1 MAFLLPLREGSTEK
15 KRRIIVEGISFFGI
29 LIALAI
35 VVFGSLQSLNL
46 IILASVAA
54 FIVAAT
60 GGVGLIPGYTTYLG
74 GVANSVTSMFP
85 IFLGGQLLGSFLEA
99 SGLTESIANA
109 IIKKF
114 GSKAIVVAVFL
125 VSWVLVFCGINVF
138 VIIFTV
144 YPLACAFFKVGD
156 VPRSLIPACVL
167 GAVVSV
173 NALPGMATNANLLTT
188 AAFNIP
194 ANAGPITGIV
204 LSLYILI
211 SNGYYL
217 YSQGEKAR
225 KNGEHFVPLPGENFD
240 VDLNKE
246 GLPHPAL
253 VIPPIGVVL
262 VALNLFHI
270 PGYASL
276 YLGGITAM
284 LMFWKRIGGGKA
296 VVQTLNKAAKTS
308 QSVIATCAI
317 IGFSSIVTSV
327 PGYNL
332 LLAGLEKISGGNPY
346 IFAFIAVAA
355 IAAVSGSATGG
366 VKFVLNSFTDKLI
379 AMGGNPANLTRVIC
393 VSSQTFDSLPHN
405 SAVVLTLDACHVS
418 HKEGYKHV
426 FVTTVV
432 NTTIATIIAI
442 IFGMI
447 GIH

>member
-1 MAFLLPLREGSTEK
+1 
-15 KRRIIVEGISFFGI
+15 VY
-29 LIALAI
+29 
-35 VVFGSLQSLNL
+35 GSLQSLNL
-46 IILASVAA
+46 IILATVAA

-74 GVANSVTSMFP
+74 GVAGSVTSMFP

-99 SGLTESIANA
+99 TGLTESISNA

-114 GSKAIVVAVFL
+114 GTKAIVLAVFL
-125 VSWVLVFCGINVF
+125 VSWVLVFCGVNVF

-156 VPRSLIPACVL
+156 IPRHLIPACVL

-173 NALPGMATNANLLTT
+173 NVLPGVATTSNLLTT
-188 AAFNIP
+188 ETFGIP
-194 ANAGPITGIV
+194 AASGPVTGIC
-204 LSLYILI
+204 LSIFLTLA
-211 SNGYYL
+211 NGYYL
-217 YSQGEKAR
+217 FKQGEKAR
-225 KNGEHFVPLPGENFD
+225 ANGEHFVPLPGENFD

-253 VIPPIGVVL
+253 VIPPIGTVL
-262 VALNLFHI
+262 VALNIFKI

-276 YLGGITAM
+276 YLGSCVAM
-284 LMFWKRIGGGKA
+284 IMFWKRLGGGKA
-296 VVQTLNKAAKTS
+296 VVQTLNKAAKSS

-332 LLAGLEKISGGNPY
+332 LLAGLEKVSGGNPY
-346 IFAFIAVAA
+346 IFAFVAVAA

-366 VKFVLNSFTDKLI
+366 VKFVLNSFADKLVE
-379 AMGGNPANLTRVIC
+379 MGGNPVNLTRVIC
-393 VSSQTFDSLPHN
+393 ASSLTFDSMPHN

-418 HKEGYKHV
+418 HKEGYKHL
-426 FVTTVV
+426 FVTTVI
-432 NTTIATIIAI
+432 NTTIATVIAI
-442 IFGMI
+442 ILAMI
-447 GIH
+447 GVH

>member
-1 MAFLLPLREGSTEK
+1 M
-15 KRRIIVEGISFFGI
+15 EGISFIGI
-29 LIALAI
+29 LVALAI

-85 IFLGGQLLGSFLEA
+85 IFLGGQLLGCFLEA
-99 SGLTESIANA
+99 TGLTESIANA

-125 VSWVLVFCGINVF
+125 VSWILVFCGINVF

-156 VPRSLIPACVL
+156 IPRHLIPACVL
-167 GAVVSV
+167 GACVSEQV
-173 NALPGMATNANLLTT
+173 LPGVTTTANLLTT
-188 AAFNIP
+188 EAFGIP
-194 ANAGPITGIV
+194 AGSGPITGIC
-204 LSLYILI
+204 LSLFLLI
-211 SNGYYL
+211 ANGWYL
-217 YSQGEKAR
+217 YSQGEKAK
-225 KNGEHFVPLPGENFD
+225 KNGEHFVPLPGEDFN
-240 VDLNKE
+240 VDLDKE

-253 VIPPIGVVL
+253 VIPPIAVVL
-262 VALNLFHI
+262 IALNVFRV

-276 YLGGITAM
+276 YLGAIVAM
-284 LMFWKRIGGGKA
+284 IMFWKRLGGGKA
-296 VVQTLNKAAKTS
+296 VVQTLNKAAKSS

-332 LLAGLEKISGGNPY
+332 LLGGLEKVSGGNPY
-346 IFAFIAVAA
+346 IFAFVAVAA

-366 VKFVLNSFTDKLI
+366 VKFVLNSFAEKLV

-393 VSSQTFDSLPHN
+393 ASSLTFDSLPHN

-418 HKEGYKHV
+418 HKEGYKHL
-426 FVTTVV
+426 FFTTVV
-432 NTTIATIIAI
+432 NTTIATVIAI
-442 IFGMI
+442 IFAMI